1 MTQAMPK
8 KYPRSLIMLGYRYS
22 KSSIGAGGIIASDR
36 AIYTLRAAYS
46 MRGTATSRFR
56 LSGQKHSRE

>member
-8 KYPRSLIMLGYRYS
+8 KYPRSLIILGYRYS
-22 KSSIGAGGIIASDR
+22 KSSIGTGDIIASER

-46 MRGTATSRFR
+46 MSGTATSRIR
-56 LSGQKHSRE
+56 LSGQKHSGE